1 MPGNIPH
8 PGGQEGNGGA
18 YDPSKIK
25 VSIEQEEGTTIVT
38 LGGDSVT
45 AANAASLKA
54 QLTPLFTPQAR
65 IVLDLQA
72 IRFVDSAG
80 IGVIMAC
87 IKSLKSMNGSMK
99 LCQVTS
105 PVIALFKLVKL
116 DRLLDIHAGREEAVR
131 SFH

>member
-18 YDPSKIK
+18 YNPNKIDIHIQQEGT
-25 VSIEQEEGTTIVT
+25 VSIVI
-38 LGGDSVT
+38 LRGDSIT
-45 AANAASLKA
+45 AANAASFKA
-54 QLTPLFTPQAR
+54 QLTPLFAPEAQ
-65 IVLDLQA
+65 IVLDMEA
-72 IRFVDSAG
+72 VRFVDSAG

-87 IKSLKSMNGSMK
+87 IKTLKAMNGSMK
-99 LCQVTS
+99 ICQLTG

-116 DRLLDIHAGREEAVR
+116 DRLLDIHAGRAEAVQ